1 MEIGDLINK
10 LKVASEYLNNN
21 GRNLEATELDSLA
34 KQLQDT
40 NISKQKIDE
49 IKKAIISRC
58 DMKWLGEIHIKEFKT
73 PYEWWNYLGSIKI
86 IIAKL

>member
-1 MEIGDLINK
+1 MGTGDLINK

-21 GRNLEATELDSLA
+21 GRTSEAAELDSFA

-40 NISKQKIDE
+40 NISKQKLDE
-49 IKKAIISRC
+49 RRKAIISRC

-73 PYEWWNYLGSIKI
+73 PYEWWNYLGSIKTL
-86 IIAKL
+86 IAKL